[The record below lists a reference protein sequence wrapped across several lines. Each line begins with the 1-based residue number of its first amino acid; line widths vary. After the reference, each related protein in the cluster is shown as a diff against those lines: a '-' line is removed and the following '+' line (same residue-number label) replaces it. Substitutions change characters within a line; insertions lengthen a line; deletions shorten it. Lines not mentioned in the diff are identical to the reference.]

1 MNDYEKKHISM
12 IRPYLPECCVLL
24 QKNGA
29 FPLDGPCRIAA
40 YGNGVRNTIKGGTG
54 SGEVNSKYYVTVEMA
69 LADEGFEIVDKEW
82 LRSYDEIRSMA
93 KESYRKA
100 IMAEAKKQL
109 SIEPFLAMGG
119 IMPEP
124 EYELPLDFS
133 ADAAIYVLSR
143 ISGEGTDRQAA
154 KGDFML
160 TDTEVRD
167 ILALNEGYEKF
178 MLVLNTGGPVD
189 LAPVAD
195 VGNILVLSQLG
206 VETGFA
212 LTDILL
218 GKASPSGKLA
228 TSWSSF
234 PDYCPDVDISDPDDS
249 FYREGIYVGYRYFDS
264 VGKRALYPFGYGLS
278 YTDFRFSSVKT
289 AVNGS
294 IVSVSARVTNK
305 GKFAGS
311 EVLQL
316 YVSSPAGEIDKP
328 YQDLAGFAR
337 TKVLEP
343 GRSQTVSIS
352 FDIRDIAVF
361 DETWCRY
368 LLEKGDYILRLGRS
382 SRDTVPAAVLRLEED
397 AQLRIADRI
406 TGHPGFEDKVYC
418 CERPAEDLSDL
429 PVFVLDPSALVSEP
443 KVFTSRV
450 LSETDRLSD
459 EQLARIITGAFPEKG
474 GLQSVIGSAAGH
486 VCGAAGETYSFEGV
500 PPIVM
505 ADGPAGLRLARNYY
519 RDENGLHSLGGS
531 AIPESMAEML
541 PGPVKA
547 VMGIGKKPALP
558 EGAAVEHQ
566 YATAI
571 PIGTALAQS
580 WDLGFARLCGD
591 IVGDEMQRFGVQ
603 LWLAPALNIHRS
615 VLCGRN
621 FEYFSEDPLI
631 SGKFAAALTNGVQ
644 SHKGCGTTVKHFAA
658 NNQELSRYNSN
669 SRVSER
675 ALRQIYLRG
684 FEICIRESQPCAVMT
699 SYNLINGDHSSETR
713 SLIEGFLRSECG
725 FEGIVMTDWVIAI
738 MSAFGEHK
746 YREAQAGWVAKAGG
760 DLFMPGS
767 RSDLEDILKARENGS
782 LTRQQLKE
790 SASRVISMARRLSA
804 AN

>member
-100 IMAEAKKQL
+100 ITAEAKKQL
-109 SIEPFLAMGG
+109 SIEPFLTMGG

-143 ISGEGTDRQAA
+143 ISGEGTDRQAV

-278 YTDFRFSSVKT
+278 YTDFRFGSVKT

-382 SRDTVPAAVLRLEED
+382 SRDTVPAAVLRLGED

-429 PVFVLDPSALVSEP
+429 PVFVLDPSVLFSEP

-631 SGKFAAALTNGVQ
+631 SGEFAAALTNGVQ

-684 FEICIRESQPCAVMT
+684 FEICIREAQPCAVMT

-804 AN
+804 AK